1 MKREYF
7 TKKFRVFDEVIFSK
21 SVETDMDTGHF
32 RPDLKWPKLE
42 TTKKILSKGY
52 LHGEG
57 YRPICC
63 DLIYE
68 KDVPIKMRDGITL
81 YADIFRPVDESKKY
95 PVVLAWTPYGK
106 LDPPNNYDLYAD
118 RAHMK
123 KKLECGLATFE
134 GPEPD
139 YWVKNEFIVAVV
151 DSRGSTHS
159 EGALLYGG
167 NEEGY
172 DVYDTVE
179 WLGTQEWSNGKVGM
193 VGNSWLAFSQY
204 YGAQHKPPHLAA
216 IAPWEGWSDTYR
228 DVVCRGGIPAA
239 EFMEA
244 LTTTFRVKEGVEDL
258 YAMLTKYPF
267 MNDYWGKEK
276 RVQFENIDIPMYMV
290 ASWSSNVHPYGTFRA
305 WNMIPSKEKW
315 LRVHNTQ
322 EWPDQQTPKYRDELR
337 DFFNYY
343 LKGIKNDWPKTPKV
357 RVSLLDPMGPDIVDR
372 PEEDFPIPRTEYKK
386 LYLNGKDL
394 SLSFDPINEE
404 SKATYA
410 VGKDKDGQIQFR
422 ITFNEDVELCGYFK
436 AHLFVST
443 DEGNDMDLFMY
454 VNKEDSIGVPNY
466 PVVLGV
472 DFMGAESRLRV
483 SHRKVVKGELYDW
496 CHEHKEEE
504 LIKPNEIVEIE
515 TVFWPLGMVWRKGET
530 LVLTISAKELQ
541 LFEFPTSRIKTR
553 NKGNHTIYTGGKY
566 DSYIEI
572 PVV

>member
-1 MKREYF
+1 
-7 TKKFRVFDEVIFSK
+7 
-21 SVETDMDTGHF
+21 
-32 RPDLKWPKLE
+32 
-42 TTKKILSKGY
+42 
-52 LHGEG
+52 
-57 YRPICC
+57 
-63 DLIYE
+63 
-68 KDVPIKMRDGITL
+68 
-81 YADIFRPVDESKKY
+81 
-95 PVVLAWTPYGK
+95 
-106 LDPPNNYDLYAD
+106 
-118 RAHMK
+118 
-123 KKLECGLATFE
+123 
-134 GPEPD
+134 
-139 YWVKNEFIVAVV
+139 
-151 DSRGSTHS
+151 
-159 EGALLYGG
+159 
-167 NEEGY
+167 
-172 DVYDTVE
+172 
-179 WLGTQEWSNGKVGM
+179 
-193 VGNSWLAFSQY
+193 
-204 YGAQHKPPHLAA
+204 
-216 IAPWEGWSDTYR
+216 
-228 DVVCRGGIPAA
+228 
-239 EFMEA
+239 MEA

-267 MNDYWGKEK
+267 INEYWEKEK
-276 RVQFENIDIPMYMV
+276 RVTFENIEIPMYMV

-305 WNMIPSKEKW
+305 WSMIPSKEKW

-337 DFFNYY
+337 DFYNYY
-343 LKGIKNDWPKTPKV
+343 LKGIDNDWPKTPKV

-372 PEEDFPIPRTEYKK
+372 PEEEFPIPRTEYKK

-394 SLSFDPINEE
+394 SLSYDPVKEE
-404 SKATYA
+404 SKATYE

-422 ITFNEDVELCGYFK
+422 ITFKEDTELCGYFK

-443 DEGNDMDLFMY
+443 DESNDMDLFMY

-483 SHRKVVKGELYDW
+483 SHRKIVKNELYDW

-541 LFEFPTSRIKTR
+541 QFEFPTSQIKTR
-553 NKGNHTIYTGGKY
+553 NKGNHTIHTGGKY